1 MNTLLKRFL
10 VLLTVIALVF
20 SMAACSP
27 SEEPAEE
34 PEQEEPAE
42 EPEEEEPAE
51 EPAEIDPATV
61 EAAVN
66 SYFSEMPEDIYKIGQ
81 ADFIEKVAN
90 GEDMFVLDI
99 RQADA
104 YAEGHVL
111 GAYNAPWGPA
121 IAENLDKL
129 PTDKTVYVYCYS
141 GQTAG
146 QAVATLN
153 MAGIDAKSVN
163 LGFNYGIS
171 KVEGYEDYIETYE
184 YEFGPAITDI
194 DPSIQMAL
202 TEYYEGLAD
211 VAGTTYAN
219 YKISEADLN
228 TLIEEGDDSIY
239 ILSIRGEDAYN
250 EGHIT
255 GAELLPFGKG
265 MQEGFG
271 DLPKDKTI
279 VVYCYTGQ
287 TAGQTVAGLRLLG
300 YDAVSLNGGIGMPS
314 NSPLGWVN
322 QGYPLHNQ
330 EGTEN
335 VVEDAAMAYF
345 ANLSDDINKI
355 GQAEFLE
362 KVEAGEDMFV
372 LDIRQADA
380 YAEGHVKGAYNA
392 PWGPAIAE
400 NLAKIPQ
407 LPSGTPVYVYCYS
420 GQTAGQAVATLRV
433 AGIDAISV
441 NLGFNYGIAKV
452 DGYEA
457 YLETEANEFGEDVA
471 EVDPTIQAAITDY
484 YEGLAD
490 VAGTTYANYKISEA
504 DLNSLIEAEDDS
516 IYVLSIRSQSAYDEG
531 HIPTAEL
538 LPFGKGMQEGFSDLP
553 KDKTIVVYCY
563 TGQTAGQTV
572 GILRLLGYDA
582 VSLNGGVGMESN
594 APLGWANQGFELVQ

>member
-10 VLLTVIALVF
+10 VLLTVLALVF

-51 EPAEIDPATV
+51 EPEEPAEVDEDVVA
-61 EAAVN
+61 EAVN
-66 SYFSEMPEDIYKIGQ
+66 SYFAEMPEDIYKIGQ
-81 ADFIEKVAN
+81 ADFIKKVAN

-163 LGFNYGIS
+163 LGFNFGIS

-184 YEFGPAITDI
+184 YEFGEAVTEI
-194 DPSIQMAL
+194 DPSMQAAL
-202 TEYYEGLAD
+202 TAYYEGLAD

-219 YKISEADLN
+219 YKISEMDLAK
-228 TLIEEGDDSIY
+228 LRDAEDDSIY
-239 ILSIRGEDAYN
+239 ILSIRQQDAYDA
-250 EGHIT
+250 GHIA
-255 GAELLPFGKG
+255 GADLIPWGPGMEQEFDKLP
-265 MQEGFG
+265 M
-271 DLPKDKTI
+271 DKTI
-279 VVYCYTGQ
+279 VVYCYSGQ

-300 YDAVSLNGGIGMPS
+300 YDAVSLNGGMGVGA
-314 NSPLGWVN
+314 NAPLGWSN
-322 QGYPLHNQ
+322 KGYPVH
-330 EGTEN
+330 
-335 VVEDAAMAYF
+335 VVEEAALGYF
-345 ANLSDDINKI
+345 ENLPEDINKI
-355 GQAEFLE
+355 GQADFLE
-362 KVEAGEDMFV
+362 KVAAEEDMFV

-380 YAEGHVKGAYNA
+380 YAEGHVKGSVNA

-400 NLAKIPQ
+400 NLNKIPQ
-407 LPSGTPVYVYCYS
+407 DKTVYVYCYS

-433 AGIDAISV
+433 AGVDAKSV
-441 NLGFNYGIAKV
+441 NLGFNFGISKV
-452 DGYEA
+452 EGYEA
-457 YLETEANEFGEDVA
+457 HIETEAKEFGDATA
-471 EVDPTIQAAITDY
+471 EIAPAIQTAFDKY
-484 YEGLAD
+484 YNGLAD

-504 DLNSLIEAEDDS
+504 DLKGLIDAEDDS
-516 IYVLSIRSQSAYDEG
+516 IYVLSIRQEDAYNEG

-538 LPFGKGMQEGFSDLP
+538 MPFGQGMQENFNTLP
-553 KDKTIVVYCY
+553 RDKKVVVYCY
-563 TGQTAGQTV
+563 SGQTAGQTV

-582 VSLNGGVGMESN
+582 VSLNGGVGVGANE
-594 APLGWANQGFELVQ
+594 PLGWANQGYELVQ

>member
-10 VLLTVIALVF
+10 VLLTVLALVF

-51 EPAEIDPATV
+51 EPEEPAEVDEDVVA
-61 EAAVN
+61 EAVN
-66 SYFSEMPEDIYKIGQ
+66 SYFAEMPEDIYKIGQ

-163 LGFNYGIS
+163 LGFNFGIS

-184 YEFGPAITDI
+184 YEFGEAVTEI
-194 DPSIQMAL
+194 DPSMQAAL
-202 TEYYEGLAD
+202 TAYYEGLAD

-219 YKISEADLN
+219 YKISEMDLAK
-228 TLIEEGDDSIY
+228 LRDAEDDSIY
-239 ILSIRGEDAYN
+239 ILSIRQQDAYDA
-250 EGHIT
+250 GHIA
-255 GAELLPFGKG
+255 GADLIPWGPGMEQEFDKLP
-265 MQEGFG
+265 M
-271 DLPKDKTI
+271 DKTI
-279 VVYCYTGQ
+279 VVYCYSGQ

-300 YDAVSLNGGIGMPS
+300 YDAVSLNGGMGVGA
-314 NSPLGWVN
+314 NAPLGWSN
-322 QGYPLHNQ
+322 KGYPVH
-330 EGTEN
+330 
-335 VVEDAAMAYF
+335 VVEEAALGYF
-345 ANLSDDINKI
+345 ENLPEDINKI
-355 GQAEFLE
+355 GQADFLE
-362 KVEAGEDMFV
+362 KVAAEEDMFV

-380 YAEGHVKGAYNA
+380 YAEGHVKGSVNA

-400 NLAKIPQ
+400 NLNKIPQ
-407 LPSGTPVYVYCYS
+407 DKTVYVYCYS

-433 AGIDAISV
+433 AGVDAKSV
-441 NLGFNYGIAKV
+441 NLGFNFGISKV
-452 DGYEA
+452 EGYEA
-457 YLETEANEFGEDVA
+457 HIETEAKEFGDATA
-471 EVDPTIQAAITDY
+471 EIAPAIQTAFDKY
-484 YEGLAD
+484 YNGLAD

-504 DLNSLIEAEDDS
+504 DLKGLIDAEDDS
-516 IYVLSIRSQSAYDEG
+516 IYVLSIRQEDAYNEG

-538 LPFGKGMQEGFSDLP
+538 MPFGQGMQENFNTLP
-553 KDKTIVVYCY
+553 RDKKVVVYCY
-563 TGQTAGQTV
+563 SGQTAGQTV

-582 VSLNGGVGMESN
+582 VSLNGGVGVGANE
-594 APLGWANQGFELVQ
+594 PLGWANQGYELVQ

>member
-1 MNTLLKRFL
+1 MKTLLKRFL
-10 VLLTVIALVF
+10 VLLTILALVL

-51 EPAEIDPATV
+51 ADEDVVAE
-61 EAAVN
+61 AVN
-66 SYFSEMPEDIYKIGQ
+66 SYFAEMPEDIYKIGQ

-163 LGFNYGIS
+163 LGFNFGIS

-184 YEFGPAITDI
+184 YEFGEATTEI
-194 DPSIQMAL
+194 DPSIQAAL
-202 TEYYEGLAD
+202 TDYYEGLAD

-219 YKISEADLN
+219 YKISEMDLAK
-228 TLIEEGDDSIY
+228 LKDAEDDSIY
-239 ILSIRGEDAYN
+239 ILSIRQQDAYDA
-250 EGHIT
+250 GHIA
-255 GAELLPFGKG
+255 GADLIPWGPGMEQEFDKLP
-265 MQEGFG
+265 M
-271 DLPKDKTI
+271 DKTI
-279 VVYCYTGQ
+279 VVYCYSGQ

-300 YDAVSLNGGIGMPS
+300 YDAVSLNGGMGVGA
-314 NSPLGWVN
+314 NAPLGWFN
-322 QGYPLHNQ
+322 QGYPVH
-330 EGTEN
+330 
-335 VVEDAAMAYF
+335 VVEEAATDYF
-345 ANLSDDINKI
+345 ANLPDDINKI

-362 KVEAGEDMFV
+362 KVEMEEDIFV

-380 YAEGHVKGAYNA
+380 YAEGHVKGAVNA

-400 NLAKIPQ
+400 NLANIPQ
-407 LPSGTPVYVYCYS
+407 DKTVYVYCYS

-433 AGIDAISV
+433 AGVDAKSV
-441 NLGFNYGIAKV
+441 NLGYNFGISKV
-452 DGYEA
+452 EGYEA
-457 YLETEANEFGEDVA
+457 QIETEVNEFGDAVA
-471 EVDPTIQAAITDY
+471 EIAPAIQSTFDKY
-484 YEGLAD
+484 YNGLAD
-490 VAGTTYANYKISEA
+490 VADTTYANYKISEA
-504 DLNSLIEAEDDS
+504 DLKGLIDAEDDS
-516 IYVLSIRSQSAYDEG
+516 IYVLSIRQQDAFNEG
-531 HIPTAEL
+531 HIPTATL
-538 LPFGKGMQEGFSDLP
+538 MPYGKGMQENFSTLP
-553 KDKTIVVYCY
+553 RGPKIVVYCY
-563 TGQTAGQTV
+563 SGQTAGQTTA
-572 GILRLLGYDA
+572 ILRLLGYDA
-582 VSLNGGVGMESN
+582 VSLNGGVGVGANE
-594 APLGWANQGFELVQ
+594 PLGWANQGYELVQ